1 MKYAFANYPTG
12 KRVLRIGKDTL
23 EINEGIAEVD
33 ELNAAQ
39 VTLAEVYEGKPVPPI
54 ALIKVEQRPS
64 PIKVKHQTFVQT
76 IIEQKRILI
85 TAFRILNSQL
95 RGVRLGNGSK

>member
-12 KRVLRIGKDTL
+12 KRIVRIGDDTL
-23 EINEGIAEVD
+23 EISEGVAEVD

-39 VTLAEVYEGKPVPPI
+39 VTLAEIYEGKPVPTLGP
-54 ALIKVEQRPS
+54 IKVEQHLS
-64 PIKVKHQTFVQT
+64 SSKVKHQTFVQT

-85 TAFRILNSQL
+85 VAFRILNSQL